1 MLWEEITTTDLKEA
15 AATHGVCVLP
25 LGICEKH
32 GNHLPLGTD
41 MIIARGVAKEATKI
55 EPAVVFPQYY
65 LSQGRECR
73 HYAGCISAS
82 LELIMAA
89 LQEMCDEIAR
99 NGFKKILILNG
110 HGGNNGFVNFF
121 GFKTLGLNKDYTV
134 YVNSLYDVT
143 PERQARIEHC
153 TKGAPL
159 DHAGQLETS
168 LVMHLRPDLVHIE
181 RQDVA
186 EGHNQG
192 RAKHLDDLKVFT
204 GLNWY
209 GSYPRHYGGNH
220 KSATADLGKSIFDIY
235 VEHASEVIREIKADT
250 VLPAFFEEH
259 NKLVRNPL

>member
-1 MLWEEITTTDLKEA
+1 MLWEEITTTDLKE

-41 MIIARGVAKEATKI
+41 MIIARGVAIKAAEI
-55 EPAVVFPQYY
+55 EPAVVFPHYY

-134 YVNSLYDVT
+134 YINTLYDVT
-143 PERQARIEHC
+143 AERQTRIDHY

-159 DHAGQLETS
+159 DHAGLLETS
-168 LVMHLRPDLVHIE
+168 LVMHLRPDLVHLE
-181 RQDVA
+181 RQDLA
-186 EGHNQG
+186 DGYNQG
-192 RAKHLDDLKVFT
+192 RAKHMDDLKVFT
-204 GLNWY
+204 SLNWHA
-209 GSYPRHYGGNH
+209 GYPKHYGGDH
-220 KSATADLGKSIFDIY
+220 KSATADLGKSIF
-235 VEHASEVIREIKADT
+235 VFMWSMPVK
-250 VLPAFFEEH
+250 
-259 NKLVRNPL
+259 